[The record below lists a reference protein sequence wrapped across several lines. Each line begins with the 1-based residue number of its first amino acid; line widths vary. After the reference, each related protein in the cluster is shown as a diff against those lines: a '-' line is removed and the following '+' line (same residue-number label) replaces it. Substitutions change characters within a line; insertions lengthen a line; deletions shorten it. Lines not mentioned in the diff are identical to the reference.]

1 MLSLLGMSGVGLRS
15 ERGRPLNIRLKC
27 LVAQLLMIGASGSAA
42 FPQEQDK
49 VDVYVKAEM
58 QRQKIPGLALG
69 IYRDG
74 KIERV
79 QGYGLAD
86 VELDVSV
93 KPETV
98 FQSGSV
104 GKQFTATGIMMLVEE
119 GKVDLDDSILK
130 YFPDGPQI
138 WAPVKVKN
146 LLSHTSGIGEY
157 ENEERTKP
165 NGPFYLRLDNT
176 EDELYKKI
184 TQMPM
189 DFPPGDRWRYT
200 NTNFVLLGMM
210 IHRVTGKFYGDFL
223 ADRIFQP
230 LGMTATR
237 VISEEDIIPNRS
249 SGYRL
254 VKGQLKNQE
263 WVSPTF
269 NTTADGA
276 LYFNVLDLSK
286 WDAALYT
293 ERLLKRSSLDKMWTV
308 VPLNNGEPNP
318 GNYGFGWDIGQI
330 NGHRVIQH
338 GGAWQGFTTYI
349 ARYVDDKL
357 TIVVLTNL
365 DSAHSN
371 PGKIAHGV
379 AGLLNSA
386 LTPTPASAIEDKEP
400 QVTAMLRGVLAGF
413 AEGKTNR
420 EQFTPKAWDE
430 ISPELGSMAEYLKE
444 IGPLQK
450 LELLSRTERGTD
462 RLYTY
467 RAIYK
472 EAMLM
477 RLRLT
482 SDSKIASL
490 GLDEEE

>member
-1 MLSLLGMSGVGLRS
+1 MRK
-15 ERGRPLNIRLKC
+15 PLKLPVVMMFVCISAC
-27 LVAQLLMIGASGSAA
+27 TAFAQ
-42 FPQEQDK
+42 EN
-49 VDVYVKAEM
+49 VDAYVKAEM

-69 IYRDG
+69 IYRGG
-74 KIERV
+74 KIDRV
-79 QGYGLAD
+79 QGYGLAN
-86 VELDVSV
+86 VELDVPV

-119 GKVDLDDSILK
+119 GKIHLDDSILK

-138 WAPVKVKN
+138 WAPVKVRN

-165 NGPFYLRLDNT
+165 DGTFYLRLDNT

-189 DFPPGDRWRYT
+189 DFQPGERWRYT

-223 ADRIFQP
+223 AERIFQP

-293 ERLLKRSSLDKMWTV
+293 ERLLKKSSLDQMWTV
-308 VPLNNGEPNP
+308 VPLNNGEPNS
-318 GNYGFGWDIGQI
+318 GNYGFGWGIDDL

-379 AGLLNSA
+379 AGLLNPA
-386 LTPTPASAIEDKEP
+386 LMPTPAKPIEDKEP
-400 QVTAMLRGVLAGF
+400 QVTIMLRAVLDGV
-413 AEGKTNR
+413 AEGKADH
-420 EQFTPKAWDE
+420 ELFTPKCWEE
-430 ISPELGSMAEYLKE
+430 ISPELGTMAEYIKE
-444 IGPLQK
+444 IGPMQK
-450 LELLSRTERGTD
+450 LELLKRSERNTD
-462 RLYTY
+462 RIYTY
-467 RAIYK
+467 RATFK
-472 EAMLM
+472 EALLV

-490 GLDEEE
+490 TFDEEE